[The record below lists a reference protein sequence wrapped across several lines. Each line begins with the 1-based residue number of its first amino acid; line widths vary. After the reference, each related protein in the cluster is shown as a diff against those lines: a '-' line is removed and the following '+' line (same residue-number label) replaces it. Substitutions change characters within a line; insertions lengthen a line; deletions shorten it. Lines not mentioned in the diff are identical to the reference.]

1 MCYAVDMKKPP
12 LLISACLAGKNCR
25 YDANS
30 ATVSYLAE
38 LMEHYELI
46 AVCPEQLGGLP
57 TPRPCAELVKERV
70 LTKDGLDL
78 TGQFLSGAKKA
89 LDIAQQQACKIAL
102 LMERSPSCGS
112 HTVYDGTF
120 SGTLV
125 EGEGVFAHML
135 RQMGYTIY
143 TPQTLELLMK
153 ANTAWCESE
162 PR

>member
-1 MCYAVDMKKPP
+1 MKKPL

-25 YDANS
+25 YDASS
-30 ATVSYLAE
+30 ATLSCLAE
-38 LMEHYELI
+38 LREHYELI
-46 AVCPEQLGGLP
+46 EVCPEQLGGLS

-70 LTKDGLDL
+70 LTKDALDF
-78 TGQFLSGAKKA
+78 TEQFLSGAKKA
-89 LDIAQQQACKIAL
+89 LLIAQLQACNIAL

-120 SGTLV
+120 SGTLI
-125 EGEGVFAHML
+125 EGEGVFAHLL
-135 RQMGYTIY
+135 RQMGFAIY
-143 TPQTLELLMK
+143 TAQTIEVLMK